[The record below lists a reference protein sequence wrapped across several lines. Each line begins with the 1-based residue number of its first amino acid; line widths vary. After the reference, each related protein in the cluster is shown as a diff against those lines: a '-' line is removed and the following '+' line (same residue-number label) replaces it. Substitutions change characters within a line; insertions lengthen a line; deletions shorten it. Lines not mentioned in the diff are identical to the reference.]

1 MKQLL
6 RIFYDLYDIGLTYQ
20 YQLEIF
26 LNTMDQYESMVQ
38 NNEKN
43 DDMTIVGF
51 EI

>member
-20 YQLEIF
+20 DQLEIF